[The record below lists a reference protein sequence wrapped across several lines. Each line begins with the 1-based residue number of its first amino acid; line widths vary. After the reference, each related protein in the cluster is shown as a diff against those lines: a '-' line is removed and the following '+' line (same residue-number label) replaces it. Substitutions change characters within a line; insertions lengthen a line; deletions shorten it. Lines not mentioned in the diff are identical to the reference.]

1 MAKTVKA
8 VEETVDASTQL
19 VDALVQA
26 INATKPAEKK
36 NVFTRKAKTPWTP
49 PDGEPRL
56 KFKRKISLHGITI
69 DEEREDNRTIAE
81 LNKIRPGVYLDGFV
95 QVTRRRDKGVDI
107 DYPFRSAQDR
117 MKLASRFGITSLEQL
132 AARINA
138 EAAKPRKSEFD
149 QTEDDL

>member
-1 MAKTVKA
+1 MAKSVKTK
-8 VEETVDASTQL
+8 ETNVVGAEQL
-19 VDALVQA
+19 VNALVEA
-26 INATKPAEKK
+26 IQLTKPAEKK
-36 NVFTRKAKTPWTP
+36 NIFTRKVKTPWTP

-56 KFKRKISLHGITI
+56 KFKRKITLHGIPL

-81 LNKIRPGVYLDGFV
+81 LNKVRPGVYLDGFV

-132 AARINA
+132 AARLNT

-149 QTEDDL
+149 LSEDE